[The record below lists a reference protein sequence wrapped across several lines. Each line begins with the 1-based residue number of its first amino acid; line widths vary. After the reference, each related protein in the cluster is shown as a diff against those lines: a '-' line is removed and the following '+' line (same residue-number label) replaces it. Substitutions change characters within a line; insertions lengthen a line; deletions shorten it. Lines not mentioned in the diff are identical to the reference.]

1 MGKSNLDMSDYLTA
15 DSFNYEK
22 FHQDYFEGSNA
33 LWDQNF
39 LDNTTRSLSVMERLS
54 LTYRS
59 DYLELQATG
68 STRVSKPWYTV
79 QAATAATWNNQVRGS
94 VKWTIG
100 ESGVELSTDAGYRWY
115 NGYTTPQDPQLV
127 WNAKISTPL
136 FHRQA
141 TLSLNAYDIL
151 DQSKNLRVNITDNYY
166 QETRNNT
173 LGRYIMLTFTWRF
186 GSFGGGNNR
195 GGFRPGAG
203 GPMGGGFRGGM
214 GGFRGGR
221 F

>member
-1 MGKSNLDMSDYLTA
+1 MEDMKKNLSRQKSVAYNAAAGLTNEFAYRPMLIMPNQMS
-15 DSFNYEK
+15 
-22 FHQDYFEGSNA
+22 
-33 LWDQNF
+33 
-39 LDNTTRSLSVMERLS
+39 
-54 LTYRS
+54 
-59 DYLELQATG
+59 
-68 STRVSKPWYTV
+68 
-79 QAATAATWNNQVRGS
+79 
-94 VKWTIG
+94 
-100 ESGVELSTDAGYRWY
+100 VE
-115 NGYTTPQDPQLV
+115 
-127 WNAKISTPL
+127 
-136 FHRQA
+136 
-141 TLSLNAYDIL
+141 
-151 DQSKNLRVNITDNYY
+151 NLRVNITDNYY